1 MLSSS
6 VAVANVPHVLYSP
19 FRVYFVSIHVLCKSS
34 RGERWQSKTH
44 SRLMLHTSRSNYSAL
59 SYQFRKVQQLNN
71 SLFDGYPVLMERDG
85 TILFETD
92 MIRLNET
99 VYVDRTN
106 TGEYNGKTL
115 STSAYNSPLHA
126 VTAQPVDATNENYV
140 SMANAVPVQNV
151 RTLLVRVPNNAGH
164 GSVLSVTAPD
174 GSMLS
179 VSDITI
185 SVPHCQ
191 MYDVLIASCAGGCAS
206 QFTRIAR
213 NHRRVL
219 ILHPRSPDHRRPHD
233 QTRSQSSFR
242 LARPFSRP
250 NLSSC

>member
-1 MLSSS
+1 
-6 VAVANVPHVLYSP
+6 
-19 FRVYFVSIHVLCKSS
+19 
-34 RGERWQSKTH
+34 
-44 SRLMLHTSRSNYSAL
+44 
-59 SYQFRKVQQLNN
+59 
-71 SLFDGYPVLMERDG
+71 MERDG

-191 MYDVLIASCAGGCAS
+191 MYDVHCFLCRWLCLPIYPNRAK
-206 QFTRIAR
+206 
-213 NHRRVL
+213 
-219 ILHPRSPDHRRPHD
+219 SP
-233 QTRSQSSFR
+233 
-242 LARPFSRP
+242 SRTNP
-250 NLSSC
+250 APTLS